1 MDYTTI
7 MLAGLVGFITFKLA
21 NYGISGTKS
30 KYSPSNFDLKY
41 WLGDRGNWNDLV
53 LGLIAFGV
61 IARYKEV
68 LFTAFADNFL
78 IAFLTPYKD
87 EEFLFF
93 AIGFLMTFILML
105 VRMLLDKINTVVR
118 ALKKNNK

>member
-41 WLGDRGNWNDLV
+41 WISDRGNWNDILFGV
-53 LGLIAFGV
+53 VVFGV
-61 IARYKEV
+61 IARYKEQ
-68 LFTAFADNFL
+68 LFTAFPENF
-78 IAFLTPYKD
+78 IVKFLLPYKD
-87 EEFLFF
+87 TEFLYFS
-93 AIGFLMTFILML
+93 IGFLMTFILML
-105 VRMLLDKINTVVR
+105 IRTLIYKVKNITK
-118 ALKKNNK
+118 AIKKS

>member
-41 WLGDRGNWNDLV
+41 WLGDRGNWNDMLFGV
-53 LGLIAFGV
+53 VVFGV
-61 IARYKEV
+61 IARYKEQ
-68 LFTAFADNFL
+68 LFTAFPENF
-78 IAFLTPYKD
+78 IVKFLLPYKD
-87 EEFLFF
+87 TEFLYFS
-93 AIGFLMTFILML
+93 IGFLMTFILML
-105 VRMLLDKINTVVR
+105 IRTLIYKVKNITK
-118 ALKKNNK
+118 AIKKS

>member
-41 WLGDRGNWNDLV
+41 WLGDRGNWNDMLFGV
-53 LGLIAFGV
+53 VVFGV
-61 IARYKEV
+61 IARYKEQ
-68 LFTAFADNFL
+68 LFTAFPENF
-78 IAFLTPYKD
+78 IVKFLLPYKD
-87 EEFLFF
+87 VEFLYFS
-93 AIGFLMTFILML
+93 IGFLMTFILML
-105 VRMLLDKINTVVR
+105 IRTLIYKVKNITK
-118 ALKKNNK
+118 AIKKS

>member
-41 WLGDRGNWNDLV
+41 WLGDRGNWNDMLFGV
-53 LGLIAFGV
+53 VVFGV
-61 IARYKEV
+61 IARYKEQ
-68 LFTAFADNFL
+68 LFTAFPENF
-78 IAFLTPYKD
+78 IVKFLLPYKD
-87 EEFLFF
+87 TEFLYFS
-93 AIGFLMTFILML
+93 IGFIMTFILML
-105 VRMLLDKINTVVR
+105 IRTLIYKVKNITK
-118 ALKKNNK
+118 AIKKS

>member
-1 MDYTTI
+1 MEYTTI

-30 KYSPSNFDLKY
+30 KYSPSHFDFKY
-41 WLGDRGNWNDLV
+41 WISDRGNWNDLV
-53 LGLIAFGV
+53 LGLIVFGV

-78 IAFLTPYKD
+78 IAFLKPYKD

-105 VRMLLDKINTVVR
+105 IRALIFKIKTITK
-118 ALKKNNK
+118 ALKKS

>member
-41 WLGDRGNWNDLV
+41 WLGDRGNWNDMLFGV
-53 LGLIAFGV
+53 VVFGV
-61 IARYKEV
+61 IARYKEQ
-68 LFTAFADNFL
+68 LFTAFPENF
-78 IAFLTPYKD
+78 IVKFLLPYKD
-87 EEFLFF
+87 TEFLDFS
-93 AIGFLMTFILML
+93 IGFIMTFILML
-105 VRMLLDKINTVVR
+105 IRTLIYKVKNITK
-118 ALKKNNK
+118 AIKKS

>member
-1 MDYTTI
+1 MEAYKI
-7 MLAGLVGFITFKLA
+7 LLAGLAGFIFFKLA
-21 NYGISGTKS
+21 NFSVKGKKS
-30 KYSPSNFDLKY
+30 NYSPSHFDFKY
-41 WLGDRGNWNDLV
+41 WISDRGNWNDLV
-53 LGLIAFGV
+53 LDLIAFGV

>member
-1 MDYTTI
+1 MNPLTI
-7 MLAGLVGFITFKLA
+7 LIAGLIGFITFKLA
-21 NYGISGTKS
+21 NYSARGQKS
-30 KYSPSNFDLKY
+30 EYSPFHFDLKY
-41 WLGDRGNWNDLV
+41 WILDRNNWNDAV
-53 LGLIAFGV
+53 FGLIVFAV

-87 EEFLFF
+87 TEFLFF

-105 VRMLLDKINTVVR
+105 LRILIEKIRAITKLLS
-118 ALKKNNK
+118 KKKD